1 MVKFRVAPIK
11 GETKMQELAYLMS
24 KFKKV
29 VAPKRCQRP
38 LCWSHRTK
46 LKFFKSLLMNRVEG
60 TFIFIDIHS
69 AFEAIRREY
78 HSNEKSYIFFEDLI
92 NANYRYIVID
102 GNNRYHFLEDLF
114 SDQWLIPTGEYQYI
128 SNTTTGKIETF
139 EVLPKKRKFSDL
151 LVKVQDAIKERC
163 SPVSPYSQLDLAGL
177 ADVFTNVNSG
187 VALNRQELRNVMDVD
202 YADLVRELED
212 DIMPLLN
219 QLIDRPQLGLTGQE
233 FIVDCIDFVLNGI
246 IPTEGQPSKHN
257 AINQGTKDELYNS
270 AADSDYFYKIIYAN
284 LKLIQDYLPRMI
296 DDEIL
301 GSGNSRKVKRKSAV
315 QNLLWMMCN
324 GLDASYESC
333 VAAMQETENEYSSS
347 YQYPTSYQTDDKS
360 FRESCGGLNKE
371 CMQIRERILTR
382 TINNVNESYINL

>member
-1 MVKFRVAPIK
+1 MCIRD
-11 GETKMQELAYLMS
+11 S
-24 KFKKV
+24 
-29 VAPKRCQRP
+29 
-38 LCWSHRTK
+38 
-46 LKFFKSLLMNRVEG
+46 
-60 TFIFIDIHS
+60 IHS

-139 EVLPKKRKFSDL
+139 EVVAKKRKFSDL
-151 LVKVQDAIKERC
+151 LAKVQDAIKERC

-270 AADSDYFYKIIYAN
+270 AADSDYFYKMIYAN

-296 DDEIL
+296 NDDIL

-324 GLDASYESC
+324 GLDTSYESC
-333 VAAMQETENEYSSS
+333 VLS
-347 YQYPTSYQTDDKS
+347 
-360 FRESCGGLNKE
+360 L
-371 CMQIRERILTR
+371 IHI
-382 TINNVNESYINL
+382 

>member
-151 LVKVQDAIKERC
+151 LVKVQ
-163 SPVSPYSQLDLAGL
+163 
-177 ADVFTNVNSG
+177 
-187 VALNRQELRNVMDVD
+187 
-202 YADLVRELED
+202 DLVRELED

-382 TINNVNESYINL
+382 TINNVNESYINV